1 MELDPKKFYRFI
13 GPRGTVLVTTAS
25 KDGTIRASPVSFVM
39 PVSIDP
45 PMIAISLSL
54 KTPLLDGI
62 RETRQFAVNVPT
74 VDILDRVWAC
84 SKGTVDDV
92 NQIRKAC
99 LTEMPSLKLMSP
111 LVAEC
116 VAWFECLSEFYKE
129 MGDHALIVGSI
140 AYASVKDEIVGKD
153 GNILLDKARIP
164 LHLGGS
170 KFAITGQEMSVK
182 DDSKQAGK

>member
-1 MELDPKKFYRFI
+1 MELDPKKFYRFL

-25 KDGTIRASPVSFVM
+25 KDGTIRASPVSFAM

-54 KTPLLDGI
+54 KTPILESI
-62 RETRQFAVNVPT
+62 KETRQFAVNVPT
-74 VDILDRVWAC
+74 VDIIDRVMAC
-84 SKGTVDDV
+84 SKGSSEDV

-111 LVAEC
+111 LVGEC

-129 MGDHALIVGSI
+129 MGDHALVVGSI
-140 AYASVKDEIVGKD
+140 AYATVKDDIVGKD
-153 GNILLDKARIP
+153 GNIILEKAKIP

-170 KFAITGQEMSVK
+170 KFAIAEKEISVK
-182 DDSKQAGK
+182 DESKQAGK